1 LNNDGE
7 ADFYECFN
15 NDAMITTNFHE
26 FTFDLHTDP
35 QGNFYFIKGGPVR
48 PGGSGWDK
56 ITPHHGSI
64 FKVSKDGSK
73 LEVVARGFRAPNGMC
88 VGPNG
93 EITTGDNEGTWTP
106 TCPINWI
113 KPGGFYGVPDFAGK
127 PKAEFP
133 TMRDNPLCWLP
144 RDVDNSNGG
153 QVWITGKNFGPLSG
167 QLLHTSYGTCKLYNV
182 LKEEAGGQM
191 QGGVVPIL
199 PAFDSGICRMRFDEK
214 QNALFL
220 TGLRGWQT
228 TAQKDAGFYRVR
240 YTGKKANLPVDL
252 KVRPGQIAIT
262 FSDPLDK
269 SIAADADN
277 YNVEQWNY
285 RWTQN
290 YGSRQFKVS
299 DPKKEGHDP
308 VEVQDASVSPD
319 GKTVTLKIDNLR
331 PVMQMK
337 IQYSLKAADGSA
349 VKSAIHNTINVVG
362 DKRGEVHV
370 GEYRVV
376 QTK

>member
-1 LNNDGE
+1 
-7 ADFYECFN
+7 
-15 NDAMITTNFHE
+15 
-26 FTFDLHTDP
+26 
-35 QGNFYFIKGGPVR
+35 
-48 PGGSGWDK
+48 
-56 ITPHHGSI
+56 
-64 FKVSKDGSK
+64 
-73 LEVVARGFRAPNGMC
+73 
-88 VGPNG
+88 
-93 EITTGDNEGTWTP
+93 
-106 TCPINWI
+106 
-113 KPGGFYGVPDFAGK
+113 
-127 PKAEFP
+127 
-133 TMRDNPLCWLP
+133 
-144 RDVDNSNGG
+144 
-153 QVWITGKNFGPLSG
+153 
-167 QLLHTSYGTCKLYNV
+167 LLHTSYGTCKLYNV